1 MRIIVLFMLLLMSR
15 EGFSTE
21 YDGIV
26 YIFTNKG
33 NAYIKIGR
41 TSREVEERRKELSS
55 ATGVATEFEV
65 YFAKKVPNYKE
76 VEKELHHQFAR
87 YRVNKK
93 REFFDIE
100 PETAYEALEKY
111 EGLVVVEKE
120 RRPNFTF
127 SELEIKIGA
136 ELKFSKDKRS
146 VAKVLDNNLVMY
158 KKEIYSLSGLTALL
172 LGKTSSNGVQALNHW
187 LYKDELLS
195 DIREDK

>member
-1 MRIIVLFMLLLMSR
+1 MLFR
-15 EGFSTE
+15 STE

-65 YFAKKVPNYKE
+65 YFAKKVENYKE
-76 VEKELHHQFAR
+76 VEKELHHKFAK

-93 REFFDIE
+93 REFFDID
-100 PETAYEALEKY
+100 PETAYNALDKY

-120 RRPNFTF
+120 RRPNFSF
-127 SELEIKIGA
+127 SELGIKIGE

-172 LGKTSSNGVQALNHW
+172 LGKTSSNGVRALNHW
-187 LYKDELLS
+187 LYKDESLS